1 MLGVTKTEKFGYS
14 KKSLYICGMED
25 VEKICE
31 MQRTID
37 EYERFSAELYLMLS
51 NKDIK
56 RQFVSFNSHKLPFSE
71 AILKEVKKLIELCS
85 TKEK

>member
-1 MLGVTKTEKFGYS
+1 MG
-14 KKSLYICGMED
+14 D
-25 VEKICE
+25 VEKICS

-37 EYERFSAELYLMLS
+37 EYERFSAELYLMLCHR
-51 NKDIK
+51 DIK
-56 RQFVSFNSHKLPFSE
+56 RQFVCFNSHELPFSE